1 MVKEPPK
8 TNKRS
13 RRRIAE
19 RWVIVA
25 LVMIARIKGI
35 AWRKLGEKLALC
47 DFLVEEGW
55 MRKISSK
62 STFHAV
68 WREIDKRLLEQWI
81 ILLGKKIT
89 SRREV
94 KGLAADSSGFK
105 NRQAYLWR
113 FLKWSK
119 VKEH

>member
-1 MVKEPPK
+1 MEEVG
-8 TNKRS
+8 
-13 RRRIAE
+13 E
-19 RWVIVA
+19 R
-25 LVMIARIKGI
+25 
-35 AWRKLGEKLALC
+35 EKLEWC

-55 MRKISSK
+55 MRKIPSK

-81 ILLGKKIT
+81 ILLGKEIN

-94 KGLAADSSGFK
+94 KGLVADSSGFK
-105 NRQAYLWR
+105 NRQASLWR